1 MDAMQGH
8 DIVVI
13 GASAGGVEAT
23 MSVVSRLPRG
33 LDAAIF
39 VVIHILPYAPSR
51 LPDVLSRVSSFNCQH
66 ARDGEPIQR
75 GHVYVAPPDQHVL
88 VQRGYMQVVRGP
100 KENRSRPAIDPLFR
114 TAARAYGP
122 RVVGVVLSGAL
133 NDGTAGLLA
142 IKRRGGVAIVQDPAD
157 AVISTMPDS
166 ALEFVDVDFCV
177 SAAQVASLLT
187 QLSKTLAAEEGA
199 YPGRLIWSMSQ

>member
-100 KENRSRPAIDPLFR
+100 KENRSRPAIDPLFSDGG
-114 TAARAYGP
+114 ARLWTKSG
-122 RVVGVVLSGAL
+122 RLSAFRGAQRW
-133 NDGTAGLLA
+133 D
-142 IKRRGGVAIVQDPAD
+142 RGVARDQEARRSRHRAGSSGRRDFDD
-157 AVISTMPDS
+157 A
-166 ALEFVDVDFCV
+166 
-177 SAAQVASLLT
+177 
-187 QLSKTLAAEEGA
+187 
-199 YPGRLIWSMSQ
+199 